1 MRDVFVERIPASPI
15 VIVSTISPS
24 RQRGLSP
31 SQPATILHI
40 ACTAANRSPDHE
52 LPASTPGKVPDHR
65 PQRPIRRR
73 SPASGVGKDCR
84 LTPAGD
90 GRMGQG
96 TFLAG
101 VHRMRT
107 AARVALDIPIL
118 SNANHA
124 WTLSDHDREHERHA
138 RSLHGPGPPWKGL
151 PEGPGQRTRVTLS
164 ATGHASVPADPGL
177 PAGNHLVELKSER
190 TGQHSKCR
198 PVAATNGSRSAQ
210 TFARFVRGR
219 NDCARQGR
227 IAAIVSAT
235 KTFAEHAFGKHAL
248 TRGSE
253 RLS

>member
-1 MRDVFVERIPASPI
+1 MRDVFVERIRASPI
-15 VIVSTISPS
+15 VIVSTISPN

-40 ACTAANRSPDHE
+40 ACTAAHRSPDHE

-151 PEGPGQRTRVTLS
+151 PEGPGQRTGVTLS
-164 ATGHASVPADPGL
+164 ATGHASVLADPGL
-177 PAGNHLVELKSER
+177 PAGNHLVERKSER

-210 TFARFVRGR
+210 TFARFVR
-219 NDCARQGR
+219 
-227 IAAIVSAT
+227 
-235 KTFAEHAFGKHAL
+235 
-248 TRGSE
+248 
-253 RLS
+253 